1 MSSTKILYLQVISIS
16 SLIQNYF
23 GKPLSGGKP
32 LAKRKSNSKL
42 VDIKESSDICDIWK
56 TRNLKCQTFPFRQNH
71 SIRITLLPLDFIFTS
86 YCVQEFFNYTVVLT
100 ALSTDNSLVLIS
112 LSNDNSDNNVSGI
125 WKFDSFV
132 ACDEV
137 YVEKMNN
144 SLQKFMLQMNLS
156 GISKQNGNLEYE
168 TRKFMI
174 CYSKTA
180 AKIRKQ

>member
-1 MSSTKILYLQVISIS
+1 M
-16 SLIQNYF
+16 
-23 GKPLSGGKP
+23 
-32 LAKRKSNSKL
+32 
-42 VDIKESSDICDIWK
+42 
-56 TRNLKCQTFPFRQNH
+56 
-71 SIRITLLPLDFIFTS
+71 
-86 YCVQEFFNYTVVLT
+86 
-100 ALSTDNSLVLIS
+100 IS

-132 ACDEV
+132 AYDEV

-144 SLQKFMLQMNLS
+144 SLQKLMLQMNLS

-174 CYSKTA
+174 RYSKTA